1 MRNRF
6 SLTSRYIPENS
17 TEIAHADGLG
27 VVYHYSSKEGKI
39 CAIAYAGKA
48 MKSSW
53 HHSFPYKDLDKAKF
67 RRQEKTAEFFS
78 NLEGSRKMKAEWK
91 AERSK
96 PHDFQV
102 GEIIVNSWGYD
113 QTNVDYYEIVKTSS
127 NFVWLRPIAG
137 TVKET
142 GFMCGES
149 RPCPGQYTSTEV
161 TQHKADARGWVNF
174 EYGSGHRAD
183 KYGQPNYCSW
193 YA

>member
-17 TEIAHADGLG
+17 TEITHPDNLG
-27 VVYHYSSKEGKI
+27 IVYHYTSREGKI

-48 MKSSW
+48 MKSTW
-53 HHSFPYKDLDKAKF
+53 NFSFPYNDPEKAKL

-78 NLEGSRKMKAEWK
+78 NLEAHKKMQADYK

-96 PHDFQV
+96 PHDFKV
-102 GEIIVNSWGYD
+102 GEVIVNSWGYD
-113 QTNVDYYEIVKTSS
+113 QTNVDYYEIVKTST

-149 RPCPGQYTSTEV
+149 RPRPGVYTSDKV
-161 TQHKADARGWVNF
+161 TQHKADARGRVTF

-183 KYGQPNYCSW
+183 KYGTPNYCSW